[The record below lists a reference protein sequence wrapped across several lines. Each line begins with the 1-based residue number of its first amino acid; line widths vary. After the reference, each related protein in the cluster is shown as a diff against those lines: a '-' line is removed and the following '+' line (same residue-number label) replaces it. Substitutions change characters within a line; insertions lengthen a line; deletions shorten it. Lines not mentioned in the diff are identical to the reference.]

1 MMGTAPIG
9 EFDPD
14 FASPA
19 EWAAMYRACG
29 LQVVPCYA
37 PSEVAKGASWK
48 RPKLSEWTEFQNTL
62 VPDAVFARW
71 YGAAGEHAARQNMG
85 ILPGRASGNVFV
97 VDLDNQKG
105 SEASGWWRAIIAV
118 HNNGI
123 EPETCQQRTGGGGRQ
138 ILFRAPADWHA
149 PTNRTTINVDIRGQ
163 GGFAVV
169 PPSLH
174 ESTKNYGWEP
184 GCAPYEVEIAQAPEW
199 LLEEIEALVVKHGS
213 RPSGPI
219 GPRVSSSDRDFNA
232 FNKRTNGREAYM
244 RDMVWA
250 AVVGWRRECPVPPT
264 PAESTARMEAEWV
277 VYERNVSSRLPLEP
291 GASNATL
298 LERENRGHSLF
309 ANKW

>member
-29 LQVVPCYA
+29 LQVIPCYA
-37 PSEVAKGASWK
+37 PSEVVKGASWK
-48 RPKLSEWTEFQNTL
+48 RPKLSEWTEFQRSL
-62 VPDAVFARW
+62 VPDAIFARW

-85 ILPGRASGNVFV
+85 ILTGRASGNVFV
-97 VDLDNQKG
+97 IDLDNQKG
-105 SEASGWWRAIIAV
+105 FEANEWWRAIIAV

-169 PPSLH
+169 PRHCMRAPRITGGSLAALPTR
-174 ESTKNYGWEP
+174 SRSRRP
-184 GCAPYEVEIAQAPEW
+184 RSGCW
-199 LLEEIEALVVKHGS
+199 KRS
-213 RPSGPI
+213 RRS
-219 GPRVSSSDRDFNA
+219 
-232 FNKRTNGREAYM
+232 
-244 RDMVWA
+244 W
-250 AVVGWRRECPVPPT
+250 
-264 PAESTARMEAEWV
+264 
-277 VYERNVSSRLPLEP
+277 
-291 GASNATL
+291 
-298 LERENRGHSLF
+298 
-309 ANKW
+309 